1 MAKNENIWK
10 FNDEEWK
17 VHFTDIELL
26 ERVKIKFDLED
37 LTTIYYESGSLS
49 EETSWDIIVP
59 NDKINEVKKFI
70 KDNTWL
76 KKML

>member
-1 MAKNENIWK
+1 MAKQRDIWK

-17 VHFTDIELL
+17 IHITDVELF
-26 ERVKIKFDLED
+26 EQTKKKFNLGNSV
-37 LTTIYYESGSLS
+37 TIYYESGSLS

-70 KDNTWL
+70 KDNT
-76 KKML
+76 

>member
-70 KDNTWL
+70 KDNT
-76 KKML
+76 